1 MNRKKLIVAAA
12 LSCVMFAGCGNITSG
27 NSADNNSSLSMFE
40 SDSPMDEPSM
50 ESDDTSTDVS
60 DSDDTS
66 TDASDFDDTSTDTSD
81 SDNTSPDDS
90 SSDNIN
96 PDEYVPDDITSYEE
110 QSKITMPTYYNYEYF
125 SDDLFIGD
133 SIFTGLSLY
142 GILDK
147 SNVAASVGNSIA
159 GAHYNTLSNYNG
171 TAVDYAEEMQP
182 THINIMLGSNM
193 LGPGVSLTGL
203 VNDYKSLINALETA
217 CPNSEIC
224 IVSVPPITENSSLAK
239 SAGITKT
246 TIDSANDY
254 IKEMCEELE
263 IRYFDLNT
271 ALSDNNGYFK
281 AEYAEVDGFHFKKAA
296 YDVLLFG
303 LETQ

>member
-1 MNRKKLIVAAA
+1 MNRRRLIVAAA
-12 LSCVMFAGCGNITSG
+12 LSCVMLAGCGDNITSG
-27 NSADNNSSLSMFE
+27 GSVNNDSSLSTSESGFPVDESSIE
-40 SDSPMDEPSM
+40 SDDAS
-50 ESDDTSTDVS
+50 SDDTSTN
-60 DSDDTS
+60 
-66 TDASDFDDTSTDTSD
+66 ASD
-81 SDNTSPDDS
+81 SDNVSTDDS
-90 SSDNIN
+90 SSDNTSLNDSSIDN
-96 PDEYVPDDITSYEE
+96 TSSDEYVPDGNTSDE
-110 QSKITMPTYYNYEYF
+110 QSEIVVPEYYRYEYF

-147 SNVAASVGNSIA
+147 SNVAASVGNSIS

-224 IVSVPPITENSSLAK
+224 IISVPPITEDSSLAK

-281 AEYAEVDGFHFKKAA
+281 TEYAEVDGFHFKKSA

-303 LETQ
+303 LETQCN

>member
-1 MNRKKLIVAAA
+1 MNRRRLIVAAA
-12 LSCVMFAGCGNITSG
+12 LSCVMLAGCGDNITSG
-27 NSADNNSSLSMFE
+27 GSVNNDSSLSTSE
-40 SDSPMDEPSM
+40 SGFPVDESSV
-50 ESDDTSTDVS
+50 ESDDASTDVS
-60 DSDDTS
+60 DP
-66 TDASDFDDTSTDTSD
+66 
-81 SDNTSPDDS
+81 DNTSSDDS
-90 SSDNIN
+90 SSDNTSTG
-96 PDEYVPDDITSYEE
+96 EYVPDENTSDE
-110 QSKITMPTYYNYEYF
+110 QSEIVVPEYYRYEYF

-142 GILDK
+142 GIIDK
-147 SNVAASVGNSIA
+147 SNVAASVGNSIY

-224 IVSVPPITENSSLAK
+224 IISVPPITEDSSLAK

-263 IRYFDLNT
+263 IRYFDLNA
-271 ALSDNNGYFK
+271 ALSDENGYFK
-281 AEYAEVDGFHFKKAA
+281 EEYAEVDGFHFKKNA

-303 LETQ
+303 LETQCN

>member
-1 MNRKKLIVAAA
+1 MNRKKLIIAAG
-12 LSCVMFAGCGNITSG
+12 LSCVMLAGCGNITSG
-27 NSADNNSSLSMFE
+27 DSADNDSSLSTSE
-40 SDSPMDEPSM
+40 SDSFVDESST
-50 ESDDTSTDVS
+50 ESNDTS
-60 DSDDTS
+60 
-66 TDASDFDDTSTDTSD
+66 FDDTSTE
-81 SDNTSPDDS
+81 NTSHNDS
-90 SSDNIN
+90 SINNISFDEYI
-96 PDEYVPDDITSYEE
+96 PDEITSHDE
-110 QSKITMPTYYNYEYF
+110 QSEIVVPSNYGYEYF
-125 SDDLFIGD
+125 NDDLFIGD

-193 LGPGVSLTGL
+193 LGPGVSLAGL

-217 CPNSEIC
+217 CPNSGIC
-224 IVSVPPITENSSLAK
+224 IISVPPITENSSLAK
-239 SAGITKT
+239 SAGITKA

-263 IRYFDLNT
+263 IRYFDLNY

-281 AEYAEVDGFHFKKAA
+281 AEYAEKDGLHFKKVT
-296 YDVLLFG
+296 YDVMLVG
-303 LETQ
+303 VEQIWEKSEGESSQ

>member
-1 MNRKKLIVAAA
+1 MNRRRLIVAAV
-12 LSCVMFAGCGNITSG
+12 LSCVMLAGCGDNITSG
-27 NSADNNSSLSMFE
+27 GSVNNDSSLSTSE
-40 SDSPMDEPSM
+40 SGFPVDESSI
-50 ESDDTSTDVS
+50 E
-60 DSDDTS
+60 SDDTS
-66 TDASDFDDTSTDTSD
+66 TDASD
-81 SDNTSPDDS
+81 SDNVSTDDS
-90 SSDNIN
+90 SSDNTSLNDSSIDN
-96 PDEYVPDDITSYEE
+96 TSSDEYVSDEIIPHDE
-110 QSKITMPTYYNYEYF
+110 QPKVIVPTYYNYEYF
-125 SDDLFIGD
+125 TNDLFIGD

-147 SNVAASVGNSIA
+147 SNVAASVGNSIS

-224 IVSVPPITENSSLAK
+224 IISVPPITEDSSLAK
-239 SAGITKT
+239 SAGITKA

-271 ALSDNNGYFK
+271 ALSDENGYFK
-281 AEYAEVDGFHFKKAA
+281 EEYAEVDGFHFKKTA

-303 LETQ
+303 LETQCN